1 MTSSDQTRSTG
12 SSSDFPFSLG
22 CQEASYNGEVS
33 GAAPGFLLALQH
45 SASFL
50 LFSCS
55 LCSLTVHFQLRTT
68 RFFTFDS
75 RRCI

>member
-33 GAAPGFLLALQH
+33 GAAPGLLLALQH

-50 LFSCS
+50 LLSLLLDCS
-55 LCSLTVHFQLRTT
+55 LSAPHH
-68 RFFTFDS
+68 TFHYF
-75 RRCI
+75 